1 MISQFRLRIMGIIVG
16 ITVAMS
22 VPLVACGAPS
32 LTPSTPLRL
41 SSSATPTPA
50 PPKADDTSLRLKAE
64 GLYQRTAGGA
74 GCQACHGAD
83 AKGGNL
89 GPNIRGKSA
98 EDIQRALTS
107 DQMSFINL
115 TNEEIEALAA
125 YLKYLASQP

>member
-16 ITVAMS
+16 ITVVMS
-22 VPLVACGAPS
+22 VLLVACGSPS
-32 LTPSTPLRL
+32 PTLSTPLRL
-41 SSSATPTPA
+41 SPSPTPTPA
-50 PPKADDTSLRLKAE
+50 PPKADDTGLRLKGE
-64 GLYQRTAGGA
+64 GLYQRTAGGIC
-74 GCQACHGAD
+74 CQACHGTD

-115 TNEEIEALAA
+115 TNEEIEAVAA